1 MNFLLSLLNLR
12 PGRVGGAETYVRELL
27 RHLPRHAGGD
37 TLVAVMDRDLA
48 RTLPTEG
55 FTRVVVNR
63 SGGEVV
69 AERILEAFT
78 PFRAG
83 AIEESFTTTRA
94 DAALFPQQSIFPKR
108 VSIPSVLTAVDVQ
121 HLHCPEH
128 FSRFDRAF
136 RRRIYS
142 ESLARADRIISISGC
157 TRRAL
162 VEKAAV
168 PAEKIVVVPFGCWP
182 PDVPGAAGLPG
193 LTPPYFFY
201 PAATYP
207 HKNHER
213 LLRTYAEL
221 RRRGEVAARLVFSG
235 QKTAHWKRI
244 ESLIRTL
251 GLERDVTH
259 LGFVPSETV
268 QRVYRGADAVLFPTL
283 YEGYGLPVL
292 EGVGSGKRVITSRL
306 EVFDEVGVPRRNQI
320 DFGDPDQL
328 LAALRL
334 EEPTVLEK
342 RPWTWAEMAAA
353 TLDVLRD
360 VAQRATR

>member
-1 MNFLLSLLNLR
+1 VKLLLSLLNLR

-27 RHLPRHAGGD
+27 RHLPGHAGDD

-48 RTLPTEG
+48 RTLPTPG
-55 FTRVVVNR
+55 FERIVVNR
-63 SGGEVV
+63 TGQEVV

-78 PFRAG
+78 PFRAR

-108 VSIPSVLTAVDVQ
+108 VSIPSVLTAVDIQ
-121 HLHCPEH
+121 HLHHPEH
-128 FSRFDRAF
+128 LGRFDRAF

-142 ESLARADRIISISGC
+142 DSLARAQRIISISGC
-157 TRRAL
+157 TRKAL

-168 PAEKIVVVPFGCWP
+168 PDEKIVVVPFGWSP
-182 PDVPGAAGLPG
+182 PDIPSAADLPG
-193 LTPPYFFY
+193 LTPPYLFY

-221 RRRGEVAARLVFSG
+221 RRRGDVAARLVFSG
-235 QKTAHWKRI
+235 QKTALWKRI
-244 ESLIRTL
+244 ESLVRTL
-251 GLERDVTH
+251 GLERDVAH
-259 LGFVPSETV
+259 LGFVPFETV
-268 QRVYRGADAVLFPTL
+268 QRVYQGAEAVLFPTL
-283 YEGYGLPVL
+283 YEGFGLPVL
-292 EGVGSGKRVITSRL
+292 EGVGFGKRVITSRL
-306 EVFDEVGVPRRNQI
+306 AVFDEVGVPRCNQI
-320 DFGDPDQL
+320 DFSDPDQL

-342 RPWTWAEMAAA
+342 KPWTWPEMAAA

-360 VAQRATR
+360 VARQATR